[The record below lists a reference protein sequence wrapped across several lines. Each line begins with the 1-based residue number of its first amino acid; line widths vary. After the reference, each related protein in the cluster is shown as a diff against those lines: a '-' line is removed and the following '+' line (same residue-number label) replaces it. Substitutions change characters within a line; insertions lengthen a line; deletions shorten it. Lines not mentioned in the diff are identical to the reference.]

1 MKEKENGLRQ
11 QIEKACKA
19 LFSHLLFLT
28 PVALIS
34 FPSSPAT
41 AVVVVVVVEETCEVN
56 VKKKQQTL

>member
-34 FPSSPAT
+34 FPPSPAT
-41 AVVVVVVVEETCEVN
+41 AVVVVVEETCEVN